1 MDELN
6 LFFQNDF
13 ILFDLKPLGALLG
26 FLNVDL
32 KILLIQTHLLIQFYE
47 SESLTIKSLIREIT
61 KAKNVLEKIS
71 VNNEKKHTMHKR
83 KWQHANWK
91 YFEDQNFMTLYL
103 IQPLSQGGWE
113 GGAGEVGF
121 Q

>member
-47 SESLTIKSLIREIT
+47 I
-61 KAKNVLEKIS
+61 
-71 VNNEKKHTMHKR
+71 
-83 KWQHANWK
+83 
-91 YFEDQNFMTLYL
+91 
-103 IQPLSQGGWE
+103 
-113 GGAGEVGF
+113 
-121 Q
+121 